1 MCIVHIFYKTTYKV
15 IPLSKFIFGIRK
27 NYAQGER
34 EKERKIFHPYEKKLG
49 QKRQ

>member
-27 NYAQGER
+27 KIGGIRSGGGREGE
-34 EKERKIFHPYEKKLG
+34 KDISPI
-49 QKRQ
+49 